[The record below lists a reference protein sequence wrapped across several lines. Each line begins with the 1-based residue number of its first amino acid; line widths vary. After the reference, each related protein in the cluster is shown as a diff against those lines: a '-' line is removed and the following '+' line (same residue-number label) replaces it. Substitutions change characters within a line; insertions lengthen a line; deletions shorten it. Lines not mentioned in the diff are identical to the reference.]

1 MCEFPGKG
9 RETCVG
15 RPIGLHRTNLSG
27 EIGSIGPFFAE
38 SKNPTDK
45 ATRADFAARESKH
58 EQSREFNLACACARA
73 DLELRKRSA
82 GSVATENGK
91 LEVGGSGGTGMEATG
106 GHPDGG
112 PALPCGSGAER

>member
-1 MCEFPGKG
+1 MNELPEKG
-9 RETCVG
+9 RDTCVG
-15 RPIGLHRTNLSG
+15 RWNGLHRTNRRPSL
-27 EIGSIGPFFAE
+27 GSTGPSSPE
-38 SKNPTDK
+38 SKNLTDK

-58 EQSREFNLACACARA
+58 GQSREFNLTCACARA
-73 DLELRKRSA
+73 DLELRKPGAARRA
-82 GSVATENGK
+82 RN

>member
-27 EIGSIGPFFAE
+27 KTGSIGPFFAE

-58 EQSREFNLACACARA
+58 EQSREFNLACACAGA
-73 DLELRKRSA
+73 DLELRKPGRA
-82 GSVATENGK
+82 GGPARN

>member
-15 RPIGLHRTNLSG
+15 RRTGLHRTNLSG
-27 EIGSIGPFFAE
+27 KTGSIGPFFAE

-58 EQSREFNLACACARA
+58 GQSREFNLTCTCARA
-73 DLELRKRSA
+73 DLELRKPGAARRA
-82 GSVATENGK
+82 RN

-112 PALPCGSGAER
+112 PGLPCGAGAER